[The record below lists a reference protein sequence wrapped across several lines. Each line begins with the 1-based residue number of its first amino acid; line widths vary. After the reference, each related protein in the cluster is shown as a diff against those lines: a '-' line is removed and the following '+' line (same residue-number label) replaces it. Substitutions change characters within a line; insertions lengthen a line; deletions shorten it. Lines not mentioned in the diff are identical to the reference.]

1 MWHRILLLS
10 LDTVDEGLL
19 EALATLFSERT
30 PLEVDVEVEK
40 PADTG
45 WGDRVLGRRVLQG
58 LPSRDD
64 TVVLGVTATDLYT
77 SGRLYVFGQGALGHG
92 LAVVSLYRL
101 LHAHHGWSP
110 SREVL
115 LERLYRVALHETG
128 HAMGLSHCDGVCVMR
143 VCSSVY
149 QLDRVPGDFCPKC
162 ASKLGWR

>member
-1 MWHRILLLS
+1 MWRRLLLLS

-19 EALATLFSERT
+19 EALAAFISGRT
-30 PLEVDVEVEK
+30 PLEAEVEVGK
-40 PADTG
+40 PAEAG
-45 WGDRVLGRRVLQG
+45 WGNRVLGRRVLEA
-58 LPSRDD
+58 LSPRDD
-64 TVVLGVTATDLYT
+64 TVVLGVTAADLYT
-77 SGRLYVFGQGALGHG
+77 PGRLYVFGQGALGHG

-101 LHAHHGWSP
+101 LYAHHGWSP

-115 LERLYRVALHETG
+115 LERLYKVALHEAG

-149 QLDRVPGDFCPKC
+149 QLDRVSGDFCPEC